1 MTWASLVD
9 RVLTGFPHSDIA
21 FNESKAQKYLEE
33 AQEDFAF
40 YTKCYEKG
48 FSYYL
53 DEGDATL
60 PLPKDFIDIVSTVEY
75 KGRYI
80 APFQRHEI
88 ISRRKVDN
96 TFRSGSPEYFQIE
109 GNNMAFVPAPAQG
122 GLLSF
127 RYAAKPTNLT
137 DSATAY
143 SKLNYDTLSSSAPY
157 IGDTV
162 AIKRLSNSTYSDV
175 TFSATV
181 ADYEDK
187 NLTGVLILSDVT
199 NGSNLQ
205 NNDLIVTTNDETEM
219 FLALQSTWTALIAA
233 WDDLGLG
240 FKALANGRIY
250 DFSTAGDEPQIN
262 QIYHPMLVDYA
273 KAAFHWETASG
284 LAPGYTQKYEQ
295 NRENVR
301 RQFAHRMMHGPAQV
315 ADTIGLL

>member
-1 MTWASLVD
+1 VTWASLVD
-9 RVLTGFPHSDIA
+9 RVLTGFPHTDFV
-21 FNESKAQKYLEE
+21 FNETKAQKYLEE

-40 YTKCYEKG
+40 YTKCYEKS

-53 DEGDATL
+53 DEGDTIL
-60 PLPKDFIDIVSTVEY
+60 PLPRDFIDIISTVEF

-96 TFRSGSPEYFQIE
+96 TFRSGTPEYFQIE
-109 GNNMAFVPAPAQG
+109 GNNMSFIPSPSQG

-162 AIKRLSNSTYSDV
+162 AIKRLSGSTYGDIV
-175 TFSATV
+175 FSATV

-187 NLTGVLILSDVT
+187 NLTGTLILSDVSSGT
-199 NGSNLQ
+199 NLN
-205 NNDLIVTTNDETEM
+205 NNDLVVTTNDETEM
-219 FLALQSTWTALIAA
+219 FLALQGNWTTLISN

-240 FKALANGRIY
+240 FKALANGTVY
-250 DFSTAGDEPQIN
+250 DFVTAGDEPQIN

-273 KAAFHWETASG
+273 KASFHWETASG

-301 RQFAHRMMHGPAQV
+301 RQYAHRMLHGPSQV
-315 ADTIGLL
+315 ADTIGL